1 MKSQIK
7 KSLLQTNTN
16 DNNSIPCVLKN
27 NNKYIHMKKLIGI
40 ALVVIMMSCK
50 DEPSLQKYFVK
61 SGEKKEFMSM
71 DISSSILNVNES
83 KLSAS
88 EKKAL
93 ASFDKV
99 NVLAFKKDDKNNAQ
113 YSKEVI
119 EIKEILKDTTF
130 KPLIKLNG
138 VKHNASIMLVGDN
151 KEIDELVLFGNQKD
165 LGFTVIRVLGDN
177 MKPED
182 AMQFFSILQKSNV
195 DMEQLKPILN
205 FVNKK

>member
-1 MKSQIK
+1 
-7 KSLLQTNTN
+7 
-16 DNNSIPCVLKN
+16 
-27 NNKYIHMKKLIGI
+27 MKKLIAI
-40 ALVVIMMSCK
+40 ATVLSVMSCK
-50 DEPSLQKYFVK
+50 NEPSLQKYFVE
-61 SGEKKEFMSM
+61 SGEKKEFLAV
-71 DISSSILNVNES
+71 DVSSSILNINEN

-88 EKKAL
+88 EKQAL

-99 NVLAFKKDDKNNAQ
+99 NILAFKKDNKNSAQ
-113 YSKEVI
+113 YSKE
-119 EIKEILKDTTF
+119 IKEVKAILKDTTYQ
-130 KPLIKLNG
+130 PLIKLNG
-138 VKHNASIMLVGDN
+138 EGQNASIMLVGN
-151 KEIDELVLFGNQKD
+151 ENEIDELVLFGNQKD

>member
-1 MKSQIK
+1 
-7 KSLLQTNTN
+7 
-16 DNNSIPCVLKN
+16 
-27 NNKYIHMKKLIGI
+27 MKKLIVF
-40 ALVVIMMSCK
+40 ALVLVMMSCK

-61 SGEKKEFMSM
+61 SGDKKEFMSM

-83 KLSAS
+83 KLSVS

-93 ASFDKV
+93 ASFEKV
-99 NVLAFKKDDKNNAQ
+99 NVLAFKKDKKNNAQ
-113 YSKEVI
+113 YSKEVK
-119 EIKEILKDTTF
+119 EVKEILKDTTF
-130 KPLIKLNG
+130 QPLIKLNG
-138 VKHNASIMLVGDN
+138 VGHNASIMLVGDN

-182 AMQFFSILQKSNV
+182 AMQFFSILQKSNI

>member
-1 MKSQIK
+1 
-7 KSLLQTNTN
+7 
-16 DNNSIPCVLKN
+16 
-27 NNKYIHMKKLIGI
+27 MKKIFVF
-40 ALVVIMMSCK
+40 ALVLVMMSCK

-61 SGEKKEFMSM
+61 SSDKKEFMSM
-71 DISSSILNVNES
+71 DISSSILNVNET

-113 YSKEVI
+113 YSKEVK
-119 EIKEILKDTTF
+119 EVKEILKDTTF
-130 KPLIKLNG
+130 QPLIKLNG
-138 VKHNASIMLVGDN
+138 VGHNASIMLVGDN
-151 KEIDELVLFGNQKD
+151 KQIDELVLFGNQKD
-165 LGFTVIRVLGDN
+165 LGFTVIRVLGND

-182 AMQFFSILQKSNV
+182 AMQFFSILQKSNI

>member
-1 MKSQIK
+1 
-7 KSLLQTNTN
+7 
-16 DNNSIPCVLKN
+16 
-27 NNKYIHMKKLIGI
+27 MKKLIGFDLI
-40 ALVVIMMSCK
+40 LVMMSCK

-113 YSKEVI
+113 YSKEVK
-119 EIKEILKDTTF
+119 EVKEILKDTTF
-130 KPLIKLNG
+130 QPLIKLNG
-138 VKHNASIMLVGDN
+138 VGHNASIMLVGDN

-182 AMQFFSILQKSNV
+182 AMQFFSILQKSNI

>member
-1 MKSQIK
+1 
-7 KSLLQTNTN
+7 
-16 DNNSIPCVLKN
+16 
-27 NNKYIHMKKLIGI
+27 
-40 ALVVIMMSCK
+40 
-50 DEPSLQKYFVK
+50 
-61 SGEKKEFMSM
+61 M

-83 KLSAS
+83 KLSES

-93 ASFDKV
+93 ASFEKV

-113 YSKEVI
+113 YSKEIKEV
-119 EIKEILKDTTF
+119 KEILKDTTF
-130 KPLIKLNG
+130 QPLIKLNG
-138 VKHNASIMLVGDN
+138 VGHNASIMLVGDN
-151 KEIDELVLFGNQKD
+151 KQIDELVLFGNQKD

-182 AMQFFSILQKSNV
+182 AMQFFSILQKSDI

>member
-1 MKSQIK
+1 
-7 KSLLQTNTN
+7 
-16 DNNSIPCVLKN
+16 
-27 NNKYIHMKKLIGI
+27 MKKIIGI
-40 ALVVIMMSCK
+40 ALILVMMSCK
-50 DEPSLQKYFVK
+50 DEEPSLQQYFVK

-71 DISSSILNVNES
+71 DISSSILNVNET
-83 KLSAS
+83 KLSDS

-93 ASFDKV
+93 ASFEKV

-113 YSKEVI
+113 YTKEIKEV
-119 EIKEILKDTTF
+119 KEILKDTTF
-130 KPLIKLNG
+130 QPLIKLNG
-138 VKHNASIMLVGDN
+138 VGHNASIMLVGDN

-165 LGFTVIRVLGDN
+165 LGFTVIRVLGND

-182 AMQFFSILQKSNV
+182 AMQFFSILQKSNI

>member
-1 MKSQIK
+1 
-7 KSLLQTNTN
+7 
-16 DNNSIPCVLKN
+16 
-27 NNKYIHMKKLIGI
+27 MKKLIVF
-40 ALVVIMMSCK
+40 ATVLVMMGCK
-50 DEPSLQKYFVK
+50 EEPSLQKYFVK
-61 SGEKKEFMSM
+61 SSDKKEFMSV
-71 DISSSILNVNES
+71 DISSSILNVNENN
-83 KLSAS
+83 LSAS

-113 YSKEVI
+113 YTK
-119 EIKEILKDTTF
+119 EIKEVKAILKDTTF
-130 KPLIKLNG
+130 QPLIKLNG
-138 VKHNASIMLVGDN
+138 VGHNASIMLVGDN

-165 LGFTVIRVLGDN
+165 LGFTVIRVLGNN

-182 AMQFFSILQKSNV
+182 AMQFFSILQKSNI

>member
-1 MKSQIK
+1 
-7 KSLLQTNTN
+7 
-16 DNNSIPCVLKN
+16 
-27 NNKYIHMKKLIGI
+27 MKKIFVF
-40 ALVVIMMSCK
+40 ALVLVMMSCK

-61 SGEKKEFMSM
+61 SSDKKEFMSM

-93 ASFDKV
+93 ASFEKV
-99 NVLAFKKDDKNNAQ
+99 NVLAFKKDEKNNAQ
-113 YSKEVI
+113 YSKEVK
-119 EIKEILKDTTF
+119 EVKEILKDTTF
-130 KPLIKLNG
+130 QPLIKLNG
-138 VKHNASIMLVGDN
+138 VGHNASIMLVGDN

-182 AMQFFSILQKSNV
+182 AMQFFSILQKSNI